1 MKNATIT
8 LKVGD
13 EELETVEASRVLVIA
28 DDGGEGRILRY
39 NVREFGSVA
48 YLIDAA
54 MGSMLEDDVPD
65 KDLGYMM
72 FITYLTLASVAYE
85 TTMMHEGMDTHD
97 MFDIAMEIDKYLKD
111 TRDVI
116 VKRHEGTE

>member
-1 MKNATIT
+1 MRDVTIT

-13 EELETVEASRVLVIA
+13 EEIETVEAPRALVIA
-28 DDGGEGRILRY
+28 DDGSEGRILRY
-39 NVREFGSVA
+39 NVLEFGSAV
-48 YLIDAA
+48 YLMDAA

-85 TTMMHEGMDTHD
+85 TTIVREEMDTHD
-97 MFDIAMEIDKYLKD
+97 MFDIAMEIDRYLKE

-116 VKRHEGTE
+116 VKRDEGTE

>member
-28 DDGGEGRILRY
+28 DDGEEGRILRY

-48 YLIDAA
+48 YLVDAA
-54 MGSMLEDDVPD
+54 MGSMLEEDVPN

-85 TTMMHEGMDTHD
+85 TTLTHKDMDTHD
-97 MFDIAMEIDKYLKD
+97 MFDIAMEIDRYLKK
-111 TRDVI
+111 TQNVI
-116 VKRHEGTE
+116 MKRHEGTE

>member
-1 MKNATIT
+1 MRNVTIT

-28 DDGGEGRILRY
+28 DDGDEGRILRY
-39 NVREFGSVA
+39 NVREFGSAA

-54 MGSMLEDDVPD
+54 MGSMLEDNVPD

-85 TTMMHEGMDTHD
+85 TTLTHKDMDTHD
-97 MFDIAMEIDKYLKD
+97 MFDIAMEIDRYLKESQ
-111 TRDVI
+111 DVI
-116 VKRHEGTE
+116 VKRDEETE